1 MRPQRRAQV
10 FTFRSCTAVKQLIDK
25 VLTLSWANFVLDLS
39 RRPAELFTS
48 APVLISLLFEI
59 TLQCAWRFTL
69 LLFEPARFN
78 IYCGRL
84 MDSSASAQLNI
95 SMTVLWRVE

>member
-1 MRPQRRAQV
+1 MRSQQPAQV

-48 APVLISLLFEI
+48 TPALISLLFEI
-59 TLQCAWRFTL
+59 TLQCARRFF
-69 LLFEPARFN
+69 LLFFAPARLN
-78 IYCGRL
+78 IHYRRPIDG
-84 MDSSASAQLNI
+84 SASAQLSI
-95 SMTVLWRVE
+95 SMTVLWRME